1 MFIWTTYET
10 VLQLQSQLVIF
21 LRFHSS
27 FFVLHSSLQLL
38 VPGKLQKFRC
48 THIFEDA
55 DKQQNFLAP
64 SADFSSVFSS
74 PGKYFNNILLNGSAS
89 TAIHSSLLAVVR
101 RPGPFYSI
109 GSNFRAIRAVIWFGL
124 QISVAQSNFPSHHLT
139 LCAHLWLVKC
149 LQDAFKGSNFIITAK
164 NVPEESKYY
173 NLRLRMEQQRLF
185 AWSET
190 SGLLDLDNQN
200 NQRIRE
206 SNTFVIH
213 RTTILD
219 LLVQIE
225 CLFKD
230 FENAQR
236 KNKHLK
242 VIPGFASDEGS
253 IDDPAKDASSAHV
266 PLSESRRRFIVKAMK
281 SLKTNAT
288 EQVTEGARR
297 LWWTAFDREAFEVL
311 LQRFSI
317 LNDNMTNILDTRLQT
332 EIHRTTQDTN
342 RGVLQLHKDLSSLRQ
357 LVMALDIKMAAQTY
371 YTPSVPHEY
380 AENNS
385 SGLKLLAQLAKFKAF
400 NESINPTTESSTWDE
415 AIGEALSLGK
425 PNSERKSLEIAKSSI
440 RFVPGDSSIDAT
452 IRCEATYFHDDIEEP
467 VWIEWKEYDYSPGVT
482 SPPHLIV
489 DRVQKLAAL
498 LHHEPK
504 PEAFRV
510 PHCLGYFNNLEP
522 DSTSQLSA
530 DSDLEE
536 EAPETRIGLVFRK
549 PPSINTSP
557 ISLVQLFSSYPKP
570 RVTDRI
576 KLAHALSNCLLYL
589 HSVNW
594 LHKGFRSH
602 NIVFFPLASKDG
614 RRQLVDW
621 DQVYLSGFDFARPA
635 RKDETTEI
643 PGDGEEYNMYRHPGT
658 QSIGWGPRESYR
670 KNIVAETEL
679 EFPTGRISKRAKNV
693 RAILMNEEMLSRI
706 GGEMGEVVEEVV
718 KEMYSRRQRA
728 RDRRRRG

>member
-1 MFIWTTYET
+1 MDPI
-10 VLQLQSQLVIF
+10 
-21 LRFHSS
+21 
-27 FFVLHSSLQLL
+27 
-38 VPGKLQKFRC
+38 
-48 THIFEDA
+48 
-55 DKQQNFLAP
+55 
-64 SADFSSVFSS
+64 SAV
-74 PGKYFNNILLNGSAS
+74 GIAL
-89 TAIHSSLLAVVR
+89 
-101 RPGPFYSI
+101 
-109 GSNFRAIRAVIWFGL
+109 
-124 QISVAQSNFPSHHLT
+124 SVASLAGQVFT
-139 LCAHLWLVKC
+139 GCI
-149 LQDAFKGSNFIITAK
+149 QGIQFIITAK

-242 VIPGFASDEGS
+242 VIPGFASDENS

-266 PLSESRRRFIVKAMK
+266 PLSEPRRKFIVKAMK

-297 LWWTAFDREAFEVL
+297 LWWTAFDREAFEIL

-371 YTPSVPHEY
+371 CTPSIPHEF
-380 AENNS
+380 AEDNS
-385 SGLKLLAQLAKFKAF
+385 SGLKLLAQLARFKAF

-415 AIGEALSLGK
+415 EIGETLSLGR
-425 PNSERKSLEIAKSSI
+425 PNSERRSLEIAKSSI
-440 RFVPGDSSIDAT
+440 HFVPGDASIDANT
-452 IRCEATYFHDDIEEP
+452 IRCEATYFHDAIEEP

-489 DRVQKLAAL
+489 DRVQKLVAL

-522 DSTSQLSA
+522 ESTSQLST
-530 DSDLEE
+530 DSDLED

-549 PPSINTSP
+549 PPSIDTSP
-557 ISLVQLFSSYPKP
+557 TSLIQLFSSYPKP

-602 NIVFFPLASKDG
+602 NVVFFPLASKDG
-614 RRQLVDW
+614 KRQLVNW

-670 KNIVAETEL
+670 KSFDIYSLGVVLVELCFWKSITDIMAEIEK
-679 EFPTGRISKRAKNV
+679 EFPNERPSKRAKNV
-693 RAILMNEEMLSRI
+693 REILMKEEMLSRI
-706 GGEMGEVVEEVV
+706 GGEMGGVVEEVV
-718 KEMYSRRQRA
+718 KRCVVGGKELGIEDGEDEMGDERVASKTRNELWLTSIYRIPIWN
-728 RDRRRRG
+728 G